1 MHQYLDIVTDCLV
14 HGTKSGNR
22 TGIPTIRIPWGATF
36 MHDMA
41 NGFPLLTTKKM
52 PPLSIF
58 TELEFFIKGIT
69 DKKWLQDRKCHIW
82 DKWGNAD
89 VWEPLFESKKFHE
102 LKKLGTNNFSA
113 EREEELKGQLMREC
127 RDLGPVYGWQWRH
140 WNGEYKFNPN
150 NPLDNYNPEKPGID
164 QLKNII
170 DAAKKDSTDRGLV
183 VNAWNPEYEEH
194 MALRPCHYSFQISI
208 HDNKLNLIWT
218 QRSCD
223 MFLGV
228 PFNIA
233 SYAMLL
239 LLFAKELG
247 YEPGILRGNLG
258 DVHIYENHIP
268 QMKEQISREPY
279 PLPTIEIPDENWNGL
294 LNWSAKGGFK
304 LKDYMCHE
312 KLSGEVAR

>member
-1 MHQYLDIVTDCLV
+1 MHQYLDIARDCLV

-36 MHDMA
+36 THDMK
-41 NGFPLLTTKKM
+41 NGFPLLTTKEM
-52 PPLSIF
+52 PPKSIF

-82 DKWGNAD
+82 DKWGNAT

-140 WNGEYKFNPN
+140 WNGKYKFNPD
-150 NPLDNYNPEKPGID
+150 NPLDNFDPENPGID

-170 DAAKKDSTDRGLV
+170 DAAKKDPTDRGLV
-183 VNAWNPEYEEH
+183 VNSWNPAYETQ
-194 MALRPCHYSFQISI
+194 MALRPCHYSFQILI

-268 QMKEQISREPY
+268 QMREQISREPY